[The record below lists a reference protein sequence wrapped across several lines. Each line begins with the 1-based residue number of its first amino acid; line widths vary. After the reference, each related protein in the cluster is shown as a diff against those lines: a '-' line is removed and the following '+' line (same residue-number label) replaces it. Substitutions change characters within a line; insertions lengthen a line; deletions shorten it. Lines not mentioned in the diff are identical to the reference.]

1 MEQQRTLGR
10 VEMFERLPPERQQQV
25 RGASQALGH
34 MPPERQA
41 EIRHA
46 FQQLRAMP
54 PDERQRMLSSVYGSR
69 FSPQERTVLG
79 NLLSIEPY
87 QNQVIQPYFGR

>member
-1 MEQQRTLGR
+1 
-10 VEMFERLPPERQQQV
+10 
-25 RGASQALGH
+25 
-34 MPPERQA
+34 MPPQRQ
-41 EIRHA
+41 EQIRHA
-46 FQQLRAMP
+46 FQQLRRMP
-54 PDERQRMLSSVYGSR
+54 PDERQRVLSSAYGSQ